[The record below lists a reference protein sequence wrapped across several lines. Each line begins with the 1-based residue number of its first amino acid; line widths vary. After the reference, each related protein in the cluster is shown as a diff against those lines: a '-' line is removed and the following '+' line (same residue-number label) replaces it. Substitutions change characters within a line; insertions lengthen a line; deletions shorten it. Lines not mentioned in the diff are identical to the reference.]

1 MQYLWAIRRK
11 QFLNQKKNENKLKNQ
26 IEFTIDNL
34 KLLIA
39 NGDDT
44 TNTQYRV
51 TKDGF
56 LIVSTDVGNQNLDN
70 ILFRLETN
78 VMGIGYVGKSASED
92 ALWVERIY
100 NVVKKNWPDP
110 DSSYIDNF

>member
-1 MQYLWAIRRK
+1 MKI
-11 QFLNQKKNENKLKNQ
+11 NLKNA

-39 NGDDT
+39 SGDDT

-51 TKDGF
+51 TKDGY
-56 LIVSTDVGNQNLDN
+56 LIISTDVGNRNLEN

-78 VMGIGYVGKSASED
+78 VMGNGYVGKSASED

-100 NVVKKNWPDP
+100 NAVKENWPEP

>member
-1 MQYLWAIRRK
+1 MKI
-11 QFLNQKKNENKLKNQ
+11 NLKNP

-39 NGDDT
+39 SGEDT

-51 TKDGF
+51 TKDGY
-56 LIVSTDVGNQNLDN
+56 LIISQDVGNQNLNN

-78 VMGIGYVGKSASED
+78 VMGNGYVGKPASED
-92 ALWVERIY
+92 DLWVERIY
-100 NVVKKNWPDP
+100 NVVKQNWPEP
-110 DSSYIDNF
+110 NSTYIDNF